1 MLAEMQQLL
10 KEQSM
15 CVLATSAGDRPYC
28 SLMAYGANA
37 DGTEVYMA
45 TPRSTRKFRNLTV
58 NPTVSLMIDTRQE
71 APRPLV
77 RALTFEGTCVPVTD
91 DVRNER
97 IRSHLLAAHPHL
109 KDFLAH
115 EDCAILCVT
124 ITSFL
129 LLKGLSEAY
138 YATLE

>member
-28 SLMAYGANA
+28 SLMAYAANA

-45 TPRSTRKFRNLTV
+45 THRSTRKFRNLTV
-58 NPTVSLMIDTRQE
+58 NPAVSLMIDTRQE

-77 RALTFEGTCVPVTD
+77 RALTVEGTCVPVTD
-91 DVRNER
+91 DVRKNASGRTCWRPIPSSR
-97 IRSHLLAAHPHL
+97 ISLPMRTARS
-109 KDFLAH
+109 
-115 EDCAILCVT
+115 CA
-124 ITSFL
+124 
-129 LLKGLSEAY
+129 
-138 YATLE
+138 